1 MDPYVKFDWA
11 GRTWQTEVHTDAGKS
26 PVWNQL
32 FKLPVL
38 DLNCKETVKFVLKDK
53 ELLGDD
59 DMIGEASYEF
69 SRLQKVGLKDV
80 PVLFKNKICGKLFWK
95 VGEFEEANLE
105 DMLKEWDEAAAIAA
119 GFGDMIKSAT
129 EAVKPSP
136 INSSKKNNK
145 KNKRTNSK
153 VN

>member
-1 MDPYVKFDWA
+1 M
-11 GRTWQTEVHTDAGKS
+11 
-26 PVWNQL
+26 
-32 FKLPVL
+32 
-38 DLNCKETVKFVLKDK
+38 
-53 ELLGDD
+53 
-59 DMIGEASYEF
+59 
-69 SRLQKVGLKDV
+69 
-80 PVLFKNKICGKLFWK
+80 LFKNKICGKLFWK